1 MGYTIKPIS
10 ELEQF
15 DYSLCSGYSTKDTVR
30 KSLDEQFF
38 IVEGDSFT
46 TYTKAEMLVICEGS
60 NWTEEIT
67 I

>member
-1 MGYTIKPIS
+1 MGYDIRPIA
-10 ELEQF
+10 EINTF
-15 DYSLCSGYSTKDTVR
+15 DYTICSGFSSANTVR
-30 KSLDEQFF
+30 KSLDGQFF

-60 NWTEEIT
+60 NWNEEIT